1 MDLNVVYFI
10 LSSCES
16 QWDMSAHF
24 VYNVDQSVKCPISRP
39 RADVHKVKLF
49 WQGHKILRHFSHG
62 LAVY

>member
-39 RADVHKVKLF
+39 RAD
-49 WQGHKILRHFSHG
+49 ILLGSYFKYWS
-62 LAVY
+62 